1 MFDTVMRKVKSHK
14 VLNPFKV
21 LYSLNLVL
29 VKVTK
34 LVGFKHKKSLQH
46 SKSLEMPQ
54 VFDLGY
60 AVALKPYWLQVAVL
74 LETLNLSEP
83 YTSPKVK
90 PLLIELLS
98 LSWSTY
104 LCNASKECHLG
115 EESQTTRFLRIAPW
129 GSAPWSCWSHSRPF
143 PSRPYE
149 AWG

>member
-34 LVGFKHKKSLQH
+34 WVGFKHKKSLQH

-60 AVALKPYWLQVAVL
+60 AVALKPY
-74 LETLNLSEP
+74 
-83 YTSPKVK
+83 
-90 PLLIELLS
+90 
-98 LSWSTY
+98 
-104 LCNASKECHLG
+104 
-115 EESQTTRFLRIAPW
+115 
-129 GSAPWSCWSHSRPF
+129 
-143 PSRPYE
+143 
-149 AWG
+149 